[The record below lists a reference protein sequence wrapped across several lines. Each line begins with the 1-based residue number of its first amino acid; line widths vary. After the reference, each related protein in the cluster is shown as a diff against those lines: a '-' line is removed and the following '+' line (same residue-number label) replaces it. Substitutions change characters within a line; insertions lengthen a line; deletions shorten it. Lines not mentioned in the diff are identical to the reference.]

1 MAEGGAENAPKSRER
16 ASEIPTPAFLF
27 LQAGPAEVI
36 PGAEQIQAC
45 VTLYLIFELKNMWI
59 E

>member
-1 MAEGGAENAPKSRER
+1 MAEGGAENSPKSCER

-27 LQAGPAEVI
+27 WQAGPAEVI

-45 VTLYLIFELKNMWI
+45 VTVIPLFE
-59 E
+59 